1 METVIFNSRW
11 LLTPFYFGLVISLLV
26 LLLKFLRI
34 LYEFV
39 IHAWGASE
47 SDIILGVLSLIDV
60 TLTANLVVIVV
71 FSGYEN
77 FVSRID
83 PSGHPDW
90 PEWMTHIDFSGLKQK
105 VLASIVAISA
115 VQVLKAFMNLDA
127 NLNTER
133 LAWLVGIHVVFV
145 WAFSARPEQ
154 PALGS
159 SLDNAPSVIG
169 RS

>member
-1 METVIFNSRW
+1 
-11 LLTPFYFGLVISLLV
+11 
-26 LLLKFLRI
+26 
-34 LYEFV
+34 
-39 IHAWGASE
+39 
-47 SDIILGVLSLIDV
+47 
-60 TLTANLVVIVV
+60 
-71 FSGYEN
+71 
-77 FVSRID
+77 
-83 PSGHPDW
+83 
-90 PEWMTHIDFSGLKQK
+90 
-105 VLASIVAISA
+105 
-115 VQVLKAFMNLDA
+115 MNLDA